1 MEYLPPGTKHVKI
14 TLNKKETGGEAGG
27 GNYAPRKM

>member
-14 TLNKKETGGEAGG
+14 TLKKKTGGEAGG